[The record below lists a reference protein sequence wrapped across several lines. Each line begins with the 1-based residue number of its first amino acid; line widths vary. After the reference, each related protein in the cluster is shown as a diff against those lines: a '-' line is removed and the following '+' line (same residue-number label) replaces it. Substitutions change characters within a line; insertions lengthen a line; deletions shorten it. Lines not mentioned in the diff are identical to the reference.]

1 MGARGEVLLWC
12 SALPSL
18 LLLGRSYTLVL
29 CFLSACWCL
38 LPQHAAAAIYILRAA
53 VRFVCLY
60 ETADLVNHVPR
71 MIPINR
77 YEDFLLLLL
86 LLLLLWCGM
95 CAEKSAIESESL
107 IFIGTSYEYKNF
119 DFQHV
124 DSQKW
129 LPLLCRFFVRTVAI
143 YSRGSVT
150 HSLLFFIHE
159 SCDTRYQVYKMYIRF
174 PPHFFV
180 KKCTVVPGTYV
191 PGTRGQTTFFIHIK

>member
-1 MGARGEVLLWC
+1 MLMLATAACCSCYIHTTCCCTICVSVRDCWFGE
-12 SALPSL
+12 
-18 LLLGRSYTLVL
+18 
-29 CFLSACWCL
+29 
-38 LPQHAAAAIYILRAA
+38 
-53 VRFVCLY
+53 
-60 ETADLVNHVPR
+60 PR
-71 MIPINR
+71 TTYVIPINR

-86 LLLLLWCGM
+86 LLLLWCCM

-129 LPLLCRFFVRTVAI
+129 LLLLCRFFVRTVAI